1 MKIIRSS
8 DLVIKSL
15 LDLIMRGEIGPGDKL
30 PSTEHLARQTGTSA
44 ISAREAIQNLAAIGL
59 VEIIH
64 GRGTFMTAGAPVME
78 ELLEARRVIEAHSA
92 MAAARTSDPETIRGL
107 EHLLEEMDRA
117 LRHGDIEGYS
127 EMDYEFHLAIG
138 KAAGNRILFKTLEN
152 IKGLLRYQQATINR
166 LPHIIEHSSARHK
179 EIFGAIRDKDPDS
192 AGRSMTGHIT
202 EVIDAWKRMTG
213 PIGKRMTGNAK
224 S

>member
-30 PSTEHLARQTGTSA
+30 PSSEHLARQMGISA
-44 ISAREAIQNLAAIGL
+44 ISAREAVQNLAAIGL

-78 ELLEARRVIEAHSA
+78 ELLEARRVIETHGAT
-92 MAAARTSDPETIRGL
+92 AAARIADTESIHGL
-107 EHLLEEMDRA
+107 ELLLEEMDRA
-117 LRHGDIEGYS
+117 LRNGDIDRYS

-166 LPHIIEHSSARHK
+166 LPDIIENSSARHR
-179 EIFGAIRDKDPDS
+179 EIFVAIRDKDPDA

-202 EVIDAWKRMTG
+202 EVIDAWKQMTG
-213 PIGKRMTGNAK
+213 PVRKRMTGNAK